1 MDIRAR
7 SLAAALLLF
16 APYLLAAQQPGR
28 PTRPQNQ
35 MGQCSM
41 MGGMHDMMMGMMP
54 DHPMPMG
61 GQRPGM
67 QGMQGMQG
75 MKGMQGGGM
84 SDSMHLSQMRS
95 ELGLSDAQMQ
105 QIRAIHQRTCTAA
118 QPHLTMAMQAHEQ
131 AMQALQGESPNIDTF
146 HKQLQQ
152 AAAHM
157 VEAQTEMAKGMLEA
171 HKVLTPEQRQ
181 KMDRM
186 RQQMMQQMMPG
197 AKPGA
202 GDHQARHAPPR

>member
-1 MDIRAR
+1 MNIRAR
-7 SLAAALLLF
+7 SIPAALLLF
-16 APYLLAAQQPGR
+16 APYLLASQQPGR
-28 PTRPQNQ
+28 PTRPQNP
-35 MGQCSM
+35 MGQCAM
-41 MGGMHDMMMGMMP
+41 MGGVHDMMMGMMP
-54 DHPMPMG
+54 DHPMPMGGQMGRMPG

-95 ELGLSDAQMQ
+95 ALGLSDVQMQ
-105 QIRAIHQRTCTAA
+105 QIRAIHQRACTAA

-131 AMQALQGESPNIDTF
+131 AMQALQAESPSIDTF

-197 AKPGA
+197 AKPG
-202 GDHQARHAPPR
+202 G